1 MADPPKF
8 RRPPTRPP
16 PIPRIMA
23 PAPARTDVVPIQRA
37 IRDDAG
43 DEPQQYGD
51 ENTKNVEAPDAGQLV
66 ERMLDLVASE
76 AEALL
81 EGDEDRLADLNVRTA
96 LAAWDGL
103 HQPEEAMRYLEL
115 AESHPLALR
124 LRLSAALGTGDEAA
138 LAAAVPKIGAPTA
151 MLALELAEAWLWRFR
166 RADLAAPLADR
177 ALLGADPR
185 WRTEAVELAALAH
198 AANGNW
204 KRVTE
209 IRRSAVSKNSPPEE
223 VAAAA
228 ALVLD
233 RGNDPV
239 AALALCWMAIERMDE
254 DPNERDTAPSPIITR
269 GGWLRVIDIA
279 IEAAS
284 RASDP
289 RRLELLDRRADLV
302 KDLPGGALESIA
314 TRAAVAAELVRDGQH
329 AEAAKLYTELADDPN
344 ISTPGGAHRIA
355 RYGAALAA
363 TAGNDPQTALAARR
377 VLVQTEAR
385 ELVTVHG
392 WRALELSVVVGEK
405 LSADLAHAV
414 VDAAETP
421 IAERM
426 LDVIDLAEGTSAV
439 TVARLEARGGY
450 ALRWAASISEQL
462 GNYQRAVEL
471 WKRAAKTGL
480 GTEPDHLVRLL
491 RGGPRGRN
499 RTETGLPDEDA
510 LAEVYDDWARNE
522 PEPRSKA
529 ALTCARGIVDLM
541 RGDFVEAEETL
552 KHAAQLDPKDS
563 FARAALAAVYRAG
576 KHYDQLAH
584 MLDELSRSLFS
595 RDGRAA
601 AGREYAELLDEHLGD
616 PAGARAAL
624 ERMIAERP
632 EDDETMMV
640 LAKLYDKEQQWT
652 KSIDLRQRAV
662 AVAPTPERRADIWI
676 EIGLREE
683 RRGDRT
689 AALSALDKASA
700 IAPRRNEVMREQVRI
715 YRQAGE
721 PAKALELVR
730 AELSL
735 GDGPP
740 LERKLQLRREEA
752 QLLTQLDREPEVVVA
767 AYLDVL
773 GFEPDQTEALAGIE
787 APARKLGL
795 WDELARAF
803 RGARQSPRNL
813 EVLAEALAKIAE
825 WSELA
830 EVRRRQLEAAPTP
843 AEKSQH
849 AAEIARIYELE
860 LGDLDGAI
868 RMLTVAQTN
877 AFDDARQKDL
887 LRLLRLTQRWAE
899 MAQVLERELP
909 TVRESQTSRQVA
921 ILLELGELRADKL
934 ERKPDALA
942 AYESAL
948 EREPKNPVA
957 LEKLETL
964 YEQLG
969 RERELARLLE
979 ARAESTTEPI
989 ARSQLLDRV
998 AGLRA
1003 SRGDIDGAIAAYLG
1017 AFSADPTN
1025 REVFTAMERVCYKAE
1040 RWAAAMQL
1048 YETAIAHVE
1057 GGQSRAYRLGD
1068 LYSRRGNVQ
1077 LNFLGQVDA
1086 AVISYQKVVEV
1097 DSKPEAAVK
1106 VLEDVCRTR
1115 GDWAALITAWERRAE
1130 TQKEPGRRTEALRQA
1145 AALATDRAS
1154 DPRAS
1159 VRLNRKLLTIDP
1171 SDARASASL
1180 ERYFEETQDRSGL
1193 IDVLKMR
1200 LQHAPKNET
1209 VDLLKRI
1216 ARASEEGARDVET
1229 ATEHYMKILELQP
1242 ENRDALEALGRIY
1255 ESTEQW
1261 AELIEVTRRQIKV
1274 TNDRNLKAL
1283 LYFKCGSVMEAKFG
1297 REHDAIRYYDAA
1309 IKTSPNCL
1317 PAVHGLRDLYR
1328 RREEWPRVIETLELE
1343 VKLWTE
1349 EKERAGVFAQ
1359 IGRIYDQQLNDP
1371 ERAMTYYDS
1380 ALAVDSDCLPANQ
1393 AVFEHYFDRG
1403 EWDKAMPI
1411 ASSLAQKAMRDGDPS
1426 TRSEFYRKRGVVA
1439 RQTFDPKAAADSFVV
1454 ALEIKPSNTAA
1465 LDDLGELAGDQPDAW
1480 DFEGTYRELEKIY
1493 KKRDDAGPLLARVHV
1508 GRAAILERAGE
1519 LDTAA
1524 KLYREALDLAPTD
1537 FTVLSAL
1544 VEFHADMRHWA
1555 DAIEAIT
1562 TFVNGGASPSDRLR
1576 ALMRQASLHGDGEMD
1591 ALRAIGVL
1599 RNVIQVEPSHQ
1610 DAYYELA
1617 QQYFLVGRYTEAR
1630 SAIER
1635 VIELATAPGQ
1645 ALIPEALARYYYY
1658 KGRILDAAGDMR
1670 AAAPQ
1675 YRRAIEYDPGYAPPA
1690 LVLARRAADGG
1701 DQRQAETLL
1710 IEAAHAAMAQGG
1722 PRAAVPLQRGLARIL
1737 LGSGDRPAAIEA
1749 YRGIL
1754 NVEPD
1759 GASDRVA
1766 LAEIYAVDDPQR
1778 AIGELRK
1785 VLERDIHHAPAYR
1798 LLASFYSRTGDTDRA
1813 TRVLTALDLLGFAE
1827 ETDRQTMQRMKA
1839 VRQSQPLRRA
1849 LDESNRERLLT
1860 TTAAREPLGEIWS
1873 ALAEEITAFVAQ
1885 PSLGENLAPAE
1896 NGADVRLL
1904 QISGE
1909 VGNLFDCDADV
1920 FLADKVPGLVAVTA
1934 FPRRLIVID
1943 RSLLNEK
1950 DLPLR
1955 FLFGYALEAIRG
1967 GYAALLQLGARQR
1980 RELAQLLRALVH
1992 VEEATGP
1999 AADIIGAANQRA
2011 VKVLER
2017 HAGTR
2022 DLDPGTWID
2031 SMLESAKR
2039 AGLVACDDFHAAIW
2053 MVARQAGE
2061 NLGSNDDTVA
2071 LGSVLGGPDLVRFYL
2086 SDQYQMIRDLLSLP
2100 T

>member
-1 MADPPKF
+1 M
-8 RRPPTRPP
+8 RRAATSPP
-16 PIPRIMA
+16 PIPSILSPR
-23 PAPARTDVVPIQRA
+23 PAKTDVVPIQA
-37 IRDDAG
+37 MGTDDTG
-43 DEPQQYGD
+43 DEPPAFD
-51 ENTKNVEAPDAGQLV
+51 DNTKNLEAPDAGQLV
-66 ERMLDLVASE
+66 EHMLDLVASE

-81 EGDEDRLADLNVRTA
+81 AGDEDRLANLNVRTA

-103 HQPEEAMRYLEL
+103 HQPDEAMRYLEL
-115 AESHPLALR
+115 AESHPLAPR
-124 LRLSAALGTGDEAA
+124 LMLSAALGEGDEAA
-138 LAAAVPKIGAPTA
+138 LTAAQAKIGTPSPL
-151 MLALELAEAWLWRFR
+151 LALELAEAWLWRYR

-177 ALLGADPR
+177 ALAGAEPR
-185 WRTEAVELAALAH
+185 WRSHAAELASLAH
-198 AANGNW
+198 AAVGNW
-204 KRVTE
+204 TRVLE
-209 IRRSAVSKNSPPEE
+209 IRLANVAKTSTPEE
-223 VAAAA
+223 IAATA
-228 ALVLD
+228 ALLLD
-233 RGNDPV
+233 RGADATRDAV
-239 AALALCWMAIERMDE
+239 KAATAALALCWTAIEKMDE
-254 DPNERDTAPSPIITR
+254 DPNERDTAPSSLITR
-269 GGWLRVIDIA
+269 GGWLRVIDVA
-279 IEAAS
+279 IDAAS
-284 RASDP
+284 RAGDP

-302 KDLPGGALESIA
+302 KDLPKATLESLA
-314 TRAAVAAELVRDGQH
+314 TRQAVATELVRDGQH
-329 AEAAKLYTELADDPN
+329 AEAAKLYAELATDPN
-344 ISTPGGAHRIA
+344 INTPGVALHSA
-355 RYGAALAA
+355 RYAATLAA
-363 TAGNDPQTALAARR
+363 AAANNSDAELVARR
-377 VLVQTEAR
+377 ELAKAEAP
-385 ELVTVHG
+385 ELIATHG
-392 WRALELSVVVGEK
+392 WRALELAALSNTSTGE
-405 LSADLAHAV
+405 LARAV

-426 LDVIDLAEGTSAV
+426 LDAIELAEPSAV
-439 TVARLEARGGY
+439 TVARLEARGGL
-450 ALRWAASISEQL
+450 AVRWAAAIAEHL
-462 GNYQRAVEL
+462 GNIGRAVEL
-471 WKRAAKTGL
+471 WRGIAESGI
-480 GTEPDHLVRLL
+480 GTEYDHLVRLL
-491 RGGPRGRN
+491 RGGPHGRN

-510 LAEVYDDWARNE
+510 LAEVYEAWGRTE
-522 PEPRSKA
+522 KEPRSA
-529 ALTCARGIVDLM
+529 SALQCARGIVDLM
-541 RGDFVEAEETL
+541 RGDFVVAEETL
-552 KHAAQLDPKDS
+552 QQAGKLDPKDA
-563 FARAALAAVYRAG
+563 FCRAALAAVYRAG
-576 KHYDQLAH
+576 KRYDQLAQV
-584 MLDELSRSLFS
+584 LAELSTSLVS
-595 RDGRAA
+595 NDGRAA
-601 AGREYAELLDEHLGD
+601 AAREYAELLDEHLND
-616 PAGARAAL
+616 PAGARKAL
-624 ERMIAERP
+624 ERMIGERP
-632 EDDETMMV
+632 DDDETMMV
-640 LAKLYDKEQQWT
+640 LARLYDGDQQWT

-683 RRGDRT
+683 RRGDKP
-689 AALSALDKASA
+689 AALAALDKASA
-700 IAPRRNEVMREQVRI
+700 IAPRRTEVMREQVRI
-715 YRQAGE
+715 YRQNGE
-721 PAKALELVR
+721 PAKALDIVRSEL
-730 AELSL
+730 AL
-735 GDGPP
+735 DPP
-740 LERKLQLRREEA
+740 TDRRLQLRREEA
-752 QLLTQLDREPEVVVA
+752 QLLTMLDREPEAVVA

-803 RGARQSPRNL
+803 RGAPQTPRNT
-813 EVLAEALAKIAE
+813 ETLAEALAKIAE

-830 EVRRRQLEAAPTP
+830 EVRRRQLEAATTNV
-843 AEKSQH
+843 EKGQRAH
-849 AAEIARIYELE
+849 EIAKLYENE
-860 LGDLDGAI
+860 IGDLDGAI
-868 RMLTVAQTN
+868 RMLVVAQTN
-877 AFDDARQKDL
+877 VHDDERQKDL
-887 LRLLRLTQRWAE
+887 LRLLRQTQRWAE

-909 TVRESQTSRQVA
+909 TLREAQASRQVD

-934 ERKPDALA
+934 DRKPDALA

-948 EREPKNPVA
+948 ERDPKNPVA
-957 LEKLETL
+957 LERLETL
-964 YEQLG
+964 YEKLG

-979 ARAESTTEPI
+979 ARADSITDPV

-1003 SRGDIDGAIAAYLG
+1003 NRGDIDGAIAAYLG
-1017 AFSADPTN
+1017 AFTADPSN

-1048 YETAIAHVE
+1048 YETAIAYVE
-1057 GGQSRAYRLGD
+1057 RGQGPAARAYRLGD

-1077 LNFLGQVDA
+1077 LNFLGQIDA
-1086 AVISYQKVVEV
+1086 AIGSYQKVVEV

-1106 VLEDVCRTR
+1106 VLEDICRTR
-1115 GDWAALITAWERRAE
+1115 NDWQPMITAWERRAE
-1130 TQKEPGRRTEALRQA
+1130 TQKDPVRRTSALRHA

-1171 SDARASASL
+1171 SDVLASATL
-1180 ERYFEETQDRSGL
+1180 ERYYEDAQDRSGL

-1200 LQHAPKNET
+1200 LQNAPAHET
-1209 VDLLKRI
+1209 VDILKKI

-1229 ATEHYMKILELQP
+1229 ATEHYQKILELQP

-1274 TNDRNLKAL
+1274 TNDRNMKAL

-1411 ASSLAQKAMRDGDPS
+1411 ATSLAQKAMRDGDPS

-1439 RQTFDPKAAADSFVV
+1439 QQTFDPKAAADSFVV
-1454 ALEIKPSNTAA
+1454 ALEIKPTNTAA
-1465 LDDLGELAGDQPDAW
+1465 LDDLGNLARDQPDAW
-1480 DFEGTYRELEKIY
+1480 DFEATYRELEKLY
-1493 KKRDDAGPLLARVHV
+1493 KKRDDANPLLARVHV
-1508 GRAAILERAGE
+1508 GRAAILERDGE
-1519 LDTAA
+1519 LDGAA
-1524 KLYREALDLAPTD
+1524 TLYRQALEIAPTD

-1544 VEFHADMRHWA
+1544 VEFHAHLRHWSE
-1555 DAIEAIT
+1555 AIEAIS
-1562 TFVNGGASPSDRLR
+1562 TFVEAGASPEDRLR
-1576 ALMRQASLHGDGEMD
+1576 ALMRQASIHADGEMD
-1591 ALRAIGVL
+1591 ALRAIQVL

-1617 QQYFLVGRYTEAR
+1617 QQYFLVGRYTDAR

-1645 ALIPEALARYYYY
+1645 PLIPEALARYYYY
-1658 KGRILDAAGDMR
+1658 KGRILDAAGDTR

-1798 LLASFYSRTGDTDRA
+1798 LLASFYSRTGDTERA
-1813 TRVLTALDLLGFAE
+1813 NRVLTALDLLGFAE
-1827 ETDRQTMQRMKA
+1827 ETDRQTLQRLKA
-1839 VRQSQPLRRA
+1839 ARQSQPLRRG
-1849 LDESNRERLLT
+1849 LDESNRERLLA
-1860 TTAAREPLGEIWS
+1860 TTAAREPLGEIWT

-1885 PSLGENLAPAE
+1885 PSLGENLAPVDE
-1896 NGADVRLL
+1896 EVRLL
-1904 QISGE
+1904 QISSE
-1909 VGNLFDCDADV
+1909 VGNLFDCDADIFV
-1920 FLADKVPGLVAVTA
+1920 ADKVPGLVAVTA
-1934 FPRRLIVID
+1934 FPRRLIVLD
-1943 RSLLNEK
+1943 RTLLSEQ

-1980 RELAQLLRALVH
+1980 RELALLLRTLITDAG
-1992 VEEATGP
+1992 EATG
-1999 AADIIGAANQRA
+1999 AAAEIINNANPRAA
-2011 VKVLER
+2011 KILER

-2022 DLDPGTWID
+2022 DIDPGAWID
-2031 SMLESAKR
+2031 SMLACAKR
-2039 AGLVACDDFHAAIW
+2039 AGLVACDDFSAAIW
-2053 MVARQAGE
+2053 MVAKQAGE
-2061 NLGSNDDTVA
+2061 NLVSADDTVA

-2100 T
+2100 S